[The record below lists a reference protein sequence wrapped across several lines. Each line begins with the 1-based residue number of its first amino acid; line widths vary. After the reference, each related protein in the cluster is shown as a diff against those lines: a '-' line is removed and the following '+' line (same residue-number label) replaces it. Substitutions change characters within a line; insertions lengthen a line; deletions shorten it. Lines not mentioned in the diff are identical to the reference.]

1 MTHKISLSDIEIL
14 RLLLQLLTE
23 YDYPSPDMRWQ
34 LIEVWAK
41 DLIRKEASHG

>member
-41 DLIRKEASHG
+41 DLIRKEANHE